1 VPEPPLF
8 LKGRFDLLLAN
19 VDQIDGAEIVIIDFK
34 TTNSIRRFNADT
46 GEGFQ
51 IVAYTLLATVMGATR
66 CAQLVFTPA
75 GVKTLTLDNGAEEI
89 FAKLRELA
97 WIQETHCF
105 GHAPLLR
112 QEFAINEAMPLATL
126 TIPVWVLRKKRA
138 LMVQSITATQPQDS
152 ESPTTS

>member
-1 VPEPPLF
+1 V
-8 LKGRFDLLLAN
+8 
-19 VDQIDGAEIVIIDFK
+19 
-34 TTNSIRRFNADT
+34 DT

-51 IVAYTLLATVMGATR
+51 IVAYTLLARVMGATR
-66 CAQLVFTPA
+66 CAQFVFTPA
-75 GVKTLTLDNGAEEI
+75 GVKTLTLDNGANEI

-112 QEFAINEAMPLATL
+112 QEFAINEALPLATL

-138 LMVQSITATQPQDS
+138 LMVEEIVSTQDS